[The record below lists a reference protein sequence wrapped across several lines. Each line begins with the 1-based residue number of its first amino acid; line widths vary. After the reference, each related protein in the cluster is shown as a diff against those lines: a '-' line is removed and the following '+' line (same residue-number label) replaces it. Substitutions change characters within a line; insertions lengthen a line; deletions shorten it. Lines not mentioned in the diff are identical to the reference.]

1 MKKDDRI
8 LLNIGEDLEDYEGTR
23 IETTYSFTSR
33 EAMVAKAKEIMNGAE
48 YPEIITDTWNKIQID
63 VSGFSM
69 NTEEIVTCKWN
80 PVISDTDNNAPDVV
94 TITKNIGASVSGL
107 PTFTYGRKIEFA
119 LQTEEVQVV
128 IPDGWELYK
137 SFSGE
142 YKITSPEGVDYVFE
156 NVLFS
161 VNDDPAFRYRTKN
174 GKTFIIPL
182 EKVEHEEEF

>member
-1 MKKDDRI
+1 MKRDDRI
-8 LLNIGEDLEDYEGTR
+8 LLNIGEDLDDYEGVR
-23 IETTYSFTSR
+23 IETTYFFASR
-33 EAMVAKAKEIMNGAE
+33 DAMVEKAREIMHGAG

-69 NTEEIVTCKWN
+69 DVEEIVTCKWN
-80 PVISDTDNNAPDVV
+80 PVISDHGSISPDVV
-94 TITKNIGASVSGL
+94 TITKNIGASISGL
-107 PTFTYGRKIEFA
+107 PAFTYGRKIEYA
-119 LQTEEVQVV
+119 DKSEEVQVI

-156 NVLFS
+156 HILFS
-161 VNDDPAFRYRTKN
+161 VNDDPAFRYRTKT

-182 EKVEHEEEF
+182 EKVDPEKEY